1 MSINLNKEEV
11 EVIKNAIQKFFPDAK
26 IWIFGSRS
34 KGKNQKFSD
43 VDLLL
48 DIGRPLT
55 FSEISELKFE
65 LSETTL
71 SYFIDIVDQNS
82 VSEEFLN
89 SIKKD
94 LFSL

>member
-11 EVIKNAIQKFFPDAK
+11 GIIKNTIKKFFPDAK

-71 SYFIDIVDQNS
+71 SYFVDIVDQNS
-82 VSEEFLN
+82 VSEEFMN

-94 LFSL
+94 LILL

>member
-11 EVIKNAIQKFFPDAK
+11 DIIKNAIKKFFPDAK

-34 KGKNQKFSD
+34 KGRNQKFSD

-48 DIGRPLT
+48 DIGRPLS
-55 FSEISELKFE
+55 FSEMSELKFE
-65 LSETTL
+65 LSETSL
-71 SYFIDIVDQNS
+71 SYFVDIVDANS
-82 VSEEFLN
+82 ASDDFMN

-94 LFSL
+94 LVLL